1 MNRKT
6 KILLCVFAALLAL
19 AVTLYPLVSN
29 YTAEKYRSLIETR
42 YNKTLEK
49 LDTSELDAAR
59 KAAQEYNEALLASEE
74 EPYTKAALAKAAEN
88 YDDLLNVQGDGLMG
102 YVDIPAIHVYLPIYH
117 GTEENTLERGTG
129 HLLGSSLPVGGK
141 GCHTVI
147 TGHSGLAGQK
157 IFSDLDQL
165 QIGDVFYLHVLGET
179 YAYMILEINTV
190 LPEDSDHL
198 TAAPARDSCTLLT
211 CTPYGV
217 NTHRLLVRGSRIEV
231 PTAERIEAQHEE
243 TGTETASTW
252 TSEYLH
258 GIAYGI
264 LGIAG
269 LLIVSRALRWYIR
282 TMKQARAE
290 MIQEKK
296 SKEENRSVS
305 QKPNSRAK
313 GGRHEAK

>member
-19 AVTLYPLVSN
+19 AVTVYPLVSN

-42 YNKTLEK
+42 YNKAIEK

-102 YVDIPAIHVYLPIYH
+102 YVDIPAIHVNLPIYH
-117 GTEENTLERGTG
+117 GTEEDTLERGTG

-165 QIGDVFYLHVLGET
+165 QIGDVFYLRVLGET
-179 YAYMILEINTV
+179 YAYMVLEINKV
-190 LPEDSDHL
+190 LPEDSSKL
-198 TAAPARDSCTLLT
+198 TANPSLDSCTLLT

-231 PTAERIEAQHEE
+231 PTAERIEERHEAA
-243 TGTETASTW
+243 GTETASTW
-252 TSEYLH
+252 TGEYLH

-264 LGIAG
+264 LGIAAAF
-269 LLIVSRALRWYIR
+269 LIIQTAQAGIALRR
-282 TMKQARAE
+282 
-290 MIQEKK
+290 EKK
-296 SKEENRSVS
+296 APRPTRERRTKPSV
-305 QKPNSRAK
+305 QAQRKK
-313 GGRHEAK
+313 GKHEAQ